1 MLLEVDTQTSLESVL
16 CEVRQSK
23 TKIDAVVAIGDL
35 AQRPKKDIYE
45 RFFRLVSKSPDIQFG
60 FKTVKTFIF
69 GHVLQELYSCF
80 QGILAL
86 GRPSTCFQ
94 FCPHTST
101 FALNSETPGC
111 RILRLGN
118 KLDSEVYRF
127 NFTVQPMVKSL

>member
-1 MLLEVDTQTSLESVL
+1 MQKSQLLLEVDTQTSLESVL

-60 FKTVKTFIF
+60 FKSVKIFIF
-69 GHVLQELYSCF
+69 GHVLQELHSCV

-86 GRPSTCFQ
+86 GCPSTCFQ
-94 FCPHTST
+94 FCRST
-101 FALNSETPGC
+101 HG
-111 RILRLGN
+111 
-118 KLDSEVYRF
+118 
-127 NFTVQPMVKSL
+127 

>member
-1 MLLEVDTQTSLESVL
+1 MLLEVDTQTSLDSVL

-60 FKTVKTFIF
+60 FKSVKTFIF
-69 GHVLQELYSCF
+69 GHVFQELYSCV

-86 GRPSTCFQ
+86 GCPSTYFQ
-94 FCPHTST
+94 FCSHTST
-101 FALNSETPGC
+101 FVLNSETPGC
-111 RILRLGN
+111 GILRLGN
-118 KLDSEVYRF
+118 KLESEVYRS
-127 NFTVQPMVKSL
+127 NFAVQPMVKSL